1 MPNLAT
7 TRAIVWRR
15 LAALR
20 RRLTPERRA
29 PLPLEPPPGPAA
41 PAAGRI
47 PAPLLV
53 DYFGRDGSTALLRL
67 LSTSAAVHVEG
78 RYPYRG
84 REPAAALAAPDPV
97 AAGAATARPLRRGG
111 AGVALVRG
119 EGDRCSA
126 RRPHA
131 VPRHARVIALL
142 RDPRDIWVSIEAF
155 SRAVGAAEIGG
166 SGSRAERLDR
176 FVERQRERLGWIDA
190 LASEDA
196 RVVRY
201 DDLVTDPGRSRPS
214 CPAGSAS
221 TSTPA
226 GLAGDSGSAG
236 SMRTSRDPAR
246 SVGRWRNGARAKP
259 TSPRSAP
266 ASRCRWRRSA
276 SRAGAAPSER

>member
-29 PLPLEPPPGPAA
+29 PLPSGPPSGPAA

-67 LSTSAAVHVEG
+67 LSTAAGVHVEG
-78 RYPYRG
+78 RYPYEDDSLQR
-84 REPAAALAAPDPV
+84 ALAAPDPAMDWSRHC
-97 AAGAATARPLRRGG
+97 AARFAAAEPVSRWYAEKAIDVRRLDLTPF
-111 AGVALVRG
+111 A
-119 EGDRCSA
+119 D
-126 RRPHA
+126 
-131 VPRHARVIALL
+131 ARVIALL
-142 RDPRDIWVSIEAF
+142 RDPRDTWVSIGAF

-201 DDLVTDPGRSRPS
+201 DDLVTDPGAVAAELSGWLGVDLD
-214 CPAGSAS
+214 A
-221 TSTPA
+221 A
-226 GLAGDSGSAG
+226 GLAGDFRLRWVHA
-236 SMRTSRDPAR
+236 TSRDPAR
-246 SVGRWRNGARAKP
+246 SVGRWRNELSEADLA
-259 TSPRSAP
+259 AI
-266 ASRCRWRRSA
+266 
-276 SRAGAAPSER
+276 RAGLEAPMAAVGFSGWSRS

>member
-29 PLPLEPPPGPAA
+29 PLPSEPPPGPAT

-78 RYPYRG
+78 RYPYEDDSLQR
-84 REPAAALAAPDPV
+84 ALAAPDPV
-97 AAGAATARPLRRGG
+97 AGWSRHCAARFAAAEPVSRWYAEKAIDVRRLDLTPF
-111 AGVALVRG
+111 A
-119 EGDRCSA
+119 D
-126 RRPHA
+126 
-131 VPRHARVIALL
+131 ARVIALL
-142 RDPRDIWVSIEAF
+142 RDPRDTWVSIGAF

-201 DDLVTDPGRSRPS
+201 DDLVTDPGAVAAELSGWLGVDLD
-214 CPAGSAS
+214 A
-221 TSTPA
+221 A
-226 GLAGDSGSAG
+226 GLAGDFRLRWVHA
-236 SMRTSRDPAR
+236 TSRDPAR
-246 SVGRWRNGARAKP
+246 SVGRWRNELSEADLA
-259 TSPRSAP
+259 AI
-266 ASRCRWRRSA
+266 
-276 SRAGAAPSER
+276 RAGLEAPMAAVGFSGWSRS

>member
-20 RRLTPERRA
+20 RRLTPERGA
-29 PLPLEPPPGPAA
+29 PLPSEPPPGPAA

-78 RYPYRG
+78 RYPYEDDSLQR
-84 REPAAALAAPDPV
+84 ALAAPDPV
-97 AAGAATARPLRRGG
+97 AGWSRHCAARFAAAEPVSRWYAEKAIDVRRLDLTPF
-111 AGVALVRG
+111 A
-119 EGDRCSA
+119 D
-126 RRPHA
+126 
-131 VPRHARVIALL
+131 ARVIALL
-142 RDPRDIWVSIEAF
+142 RDPRDTWVSIGAF

-201 DDLVTDPGRSRPS
+201 DDLVTDPGAVAAELSGWLGVDLD
-214 CPAGSAS
+214 A
-221 TSTPA
+221 A
-226 GLAGDSGSAG
+226 GLAGDFRLRWVHA
-236 SMRTSRDPAR
+236 TSRDPAR
-246 SVGRWRNGARAKP
+246 SGGRWRNELSEADLA
-259 TSPRSAP
+259 AI
-266 ASRCRWRRSA
+266 
-276 SRAGAAPSER
+276 RAGLEAPMAAVGFSGWSRS